1 MNDSFSADYISIIKR
16 LVPLMLTG
24 GVMAIVLHSSEFIS
38 KRPWCR
44 VLAEA
49 VSIFAIGAAAAFVSA
64 LAIPYLPYLDARP
77 ETHLLVAA
85 MAGVG
90 GQKTFDFIQK
100 KVFRTVYVAEESQRK
115 HSGTGGKAV

>member
-1 MNDSFSADYISIIKR
+1 MNEPFSADYISIIKR

-24 GVMAIVLHSSEFIS
+24 GVMAIILHSSEIIS
-38 KRPWCR
+38 KRPWFR
-44 VLAEA
+44 VVSEA
-49 VSIFAIGAAAAFVSA
+49 ISIFAIGSAAAFVSA
-64 LAIPYLPYLDARP
+64 LTIPYLPYIDNLP

-100 KVFRTVYVAEESQRK
+100 KVFKTLYGMGEVKGRRSSDGR
-115 HSGTGGKAV
+115 